1 MPQLRM
7 MSIMDTFCQKVSFN
21 RTLDDTSADELCRYS
36 GGAEHLVIIT
46 FPSIRNINNISRA
59 MTRDEEVYQ
68 DADSFQ
74 PERFL
79 KADGTLNDDTM
90 DYAFGFGRRYV
101 RFTPVLDKTP
111 ICFCAEFVLGEPS
124 LRQRYDLILCSA

>member
-1 MPQLRM
+1 
-7 MSIMDTFCQKVSFN
+7 
-21 RTLDDTSADELCRYS
+21 
-36 GGAEHLVIIT
+36 
-46 FPSIRNINNISRA
+46 

-68 DADSFQ
+68 DADSFR

-101 RFTPVLDKTP
+101 AFMPGLTQTAHM
-111 ICFCAEFVLGEPS
+111 ICLRAEFALAKPL
-124 LRQRYDLILCSA
+124 LRQSYAILSRARLRIVRMTLDRYG

>member
-1 MPQLRM
+1 
-7 MSIMDTFCQKVSFN
+7 
-21 RTLDDTSADELCRYS
+21 
-36 GGAEHLVIIT
+36 
-46 FPSIRNINNISRA
+46 

-68 DADSFQ
+68 DAESFL

-101 RFTPVLDKTP
+101 AFTPGLGQTP
-111 ICFCAEFVLGEPS
+111 T
-124 LRQRYDLILCSA
+124 

>member
-1 MPQLRM
+1 
-7 MSIMDTFCQKVSFN
+7 
-21 RTLDDTSADELCRYS
+21 
-36 GGAEHLVIIT
+36 
-46 FPSIRNINNISRA
+46 

-90 DYAFGFGRRYV
+90 DYALGFGRRYV

-111 ICFCAEFVLGEPS
+111 ICFCAEFVLGRAFAKTEVRYYLVLS
-124 LRQRYDLILCSA
+124 LRRAWTNFDRYG